1 MTNFNWQ
8 NYLENYPDL
17 VLAGIQT
24 KDDAW
29 RHYQK
34 YGKNEKRT
42 DRANFNKNTTNENL
56 GGRLG
61 NVLFYNFVASYLSK
75 LNGLKMYYKQQT
87 ETENIL
93 KIKLFDTGKNFFKES
108 FLLTD
113 KNIDSVFENTE
124 MIKDKNLII
133 GGYFQTQNIAKLIKN
148 TIKPNKILNECIFV
162 HVRLGDITGK
172 NSEPYNYYS
181 SAIEQINFTKGFI
194 SSDSIDHPI
203 CKELI
208 KNYNLVPFNEN
219 EVETITFASSCKWL
233 VLSKGTFSWW
243 MGILSSG
250 EIYYPDSDKIWHGD
264 IFVFPEWKKITF

>member
-124 MIKDKNLII
+124 MIKDKNLI
-133 GGYFQTQNIAKLIKN
+133 TLRPENRLRAKHWDFILGKKVKKN
-148 TIKPNKILNECIFV
+148 LKK
-162 HVRLGDITGK
+162 GDSLDWSVI
-172 NSEPYNYYS
+172 
-181 SAIEQINFTKGFI
+181 
-194 SSDSIDHPI
+194 
-203 CKELI
+203 
-208 KNYNLVPFNEN
+208 
-219 EVETITFASSCKWL
+219 
-233 VLSKGTFSWW
+233 
-243 MGILSSG
+243 
-250 EIYYPDSDKIWHGD
+250 
-264 IFVFPEWKKITF
+264 